1 MGKPAGPPAPRR
13 APQAGLRCRHLIPAA
28 RSHGSKR
35 RSARTGSEVA
45 MGRFSASEASS
56 RDCLGS
62 GGHGAGVMD
71 WGAGGSGRADQ
82 H

>member
-45 MGRFSASEASS
+45 MGQLQGLGGQFEGLLRFRWARSWG
-56 RDCLGS
+56 DGLG
-62 GGHGAGVMD
+62 GGGLGK
-71 WGAGGSGRADQ
+71 S
-82 H
+82 